1 MNSIKH
7 LSQSLNSSKD
17 PDLRNYSFRVLDYS
31 NRHLEYEI
39 TIRHESNRF
48 ERSIHAVIP
57 TRAIGNQ
64 QTIVVFMADG
74 QSVPFFAETTSDS
87 LQRATFSPIA
97 FFGLSCSE
105 GGHKRK
111 ERTEEYLG
119 PKGQD
124 LFDHHHDVFINVMP
138 KLATRMLRFN
148 RCRSKTVVAGFSN
161 GGAFAYRMAF
171 EHPWLFGNAV
181 LMSPQRIR
189 KEVDFSRLAGYE
201 TKFFLAAGELG
212 LERLFKKNALRIKQD
227 LDEQGFANTLFHDP
241 DGDHSFFLWDEA
253 FPKAMSWFFSGASVD
268 N

>member
-1 MNSIKH
+1 
-7 LSQSLNSSKD
+7 
-17 PDLRNYSFRVLDYS
+17 
-31 NRHLEYEI
+31 
-39 TIRHESNRF
+39 
-48 ERSIHAVIP
+48 
-57 TRAIGNQ
+57 
-64 QTIVVFMADG
+64 MADG
-74 QSVPFFAETTSDS
+74 QSVPFFAETTFDS
-87 LQRATFSPIA
+87 LQSATFPPIA

-124 LFDHHHDVFINVMP
+124 LFDHHHDVFISVMP

-171 EHPWLFGNAV
+171 EHPWLFGNVV

-227 LDEQGFANTLFHDP
+227 LDGQGFANTLFHDP

-268 N
+268 ICPLGQVKSRLLFLEYETMITLHVVSSLDGFIAKNDNVDASMKAAISALWNR